1 MVIIPLT
8 MKKSPRIKTDPRADL
23 LLQGRLHDPYSY
35 LGLHPENQ
43 GWVVRVFNP
52 YASEI
57 NLETAQDSIA
67 LDRVHPL
74 GLFEGH
80 SSAAPQHPYRMRIT
94 ENGVQRLAH
103 DPFAFAPQISSFDLH
118 LFNEGRLH
126 QGYRVLGSHAM
137 QRDGISG
144 VRFAVW
150 VPNAERVSVV
160 GEFNRWDGRI
170 HPMAVHGSSGVWEL
184 FIPDIEPGVLY
195 KFEIRNR
202 AGALLVKTDP
212 YANVFELRPG
222 TAARAGLTIHHA
234 WQDAAWMEQRSTW
247 NWLHA
252 PLNVYEIHI
261 GSWKRHPD
269 GSFYTYRQLAEHL
282 VPYLTDMGYTHVE
295 LMPVSEHPLD
305 ESWGYQATGYFA
317 ATSRFGSPDDLCH
330 FVECCHQAGIG
341 VLLDWVPAHFP
352 QDAFALSR
360 FDGTALYEHE
370 DPRLGFHQDW
380 GTHIF
385 NYGRNEVKSFLLSSA
400 HYWLSQ
406 FHFDGLRVDAVAS
419 MLYLDYSRKEGEWLP
434 NKFGG
439 RENLEAIA
447 FLQELNIMVHEE
459 FPGALTLAEESTS
472 WPAVSR
478 PVYLGGLGFSMKWNM
493 GWMNDM
499 LSFMQHDPVH
509 RRYYLNQLTFSQLYA
524 YTENFMLPFSHDEV
538 VHGKGSLLDKMPGDA
553 WQKFANLRLLL
564 AYQMASP
571 GKKINFMGNEFGQ
584 GREWQS
590 RWELEW
596 WQLSLAPH
604 RGVQYMLRDL
614 NHLYRD
620 LPALHE
626 LDFEQ
631 SGFAWLDCQD
641 AENSLLS
648 FLRRG
653 RNGET
658 VVAVFNFTP
667 VPRSRYRIGLP
678 FDSAYREI
686 FNSDSHYYDG
696 GNLGNAGAIRAEP
709 VPWMGQPY
717 SAEIE
722 LPPLAGVLLAP
733 A

>member
-247 NWLHA
+247 DWLHA

-509 RRYYLNQLTFSQLYA
+509 RRYDLNQLTFSQLYA